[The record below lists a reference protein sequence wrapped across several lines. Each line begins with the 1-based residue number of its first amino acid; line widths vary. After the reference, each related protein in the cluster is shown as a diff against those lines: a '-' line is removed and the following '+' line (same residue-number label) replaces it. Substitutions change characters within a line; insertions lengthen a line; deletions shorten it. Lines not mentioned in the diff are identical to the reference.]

1 MLIVDAS
8 LAGLVTMRQ
17 LVFMGFKV
25 VVVEGR
31 ARPGGHVRTKKIN
44 GDDMEAAADL
54 GGSVLIGINGNP
66 LGVLARQLEL
76 PLHKVRDICPLY
88 LLDRKS
94 MNSEIDSKVE
104 FLFNKLLDRVC
115 KLRHAMIEEVRS
127 VDVP

>member
-1 MLIVDAS
+1 MVIVGAS
-8 LAGLVTMRQ
+8 LAGLVTTRQ
-17 LVFMGFKV
+17 LVFIGFKV
-25 VVVEGR
+25 VVLEGR
-31 ARPGGHVRTKKIN
+31 ARPDGRVRTKKIN

-54 GGSVLIGINGNP
+54 SGSVLIGINANP